1 MTFHIRP
8 YFPTVISLFIL
19 TALSASI
26 VFADTSRT
34 PVNDR
39 MTWPEGTPRSDAAVD
54 LGRHLF
60 FDPRLV
66 LSEDQS
72 CASCHSPH
80 AAFADSVA
88 RDLTAHK
95 DWGRAKRNSP
105 TIYNLTDAPVVH
117 WDGRTPAGQCF
128 TPEDTNTEVCLEPL
142 ESQAFKSMRSRKIY
156 DGFLPKVKAEPAYQ
170 DMFKQAFPPNG
181 EVTHLNMALAIA
193 AFERSLVSNDSA
205 YDRYIAGDPTALSVE
220 ARRGFEIY
228 EGKGNCAACHNGP
241 NLTDWQFHNIGVDS
255 DDEGRSAK
263 IEDEDKKAEFR
274 GAFKTPGLR
283 NVALTAPYMH
293 DGSIGTLEKVVE
305 FYDRGGDRHD
315 NLSPLIEPLNLT
327 DREKWDLIA
336 FLNALT
342 HTVGIEPPSIPGI
355 AEIH

>member
-1 MTFHIRP
+1 MNFQTRRK
-8 YFPTVISLFIL
+8 TVLA
-19 TALSASI
+19 ALVCVALGAAP
-26 VFADTSRT
+26 VLADSSVT
-34 PVNDR
+34 PSNDR
-39 MTWPEGTPRSDAAVD
+39 STWPEGTPRSDAAVD

-80 AAFADSVA
+80 AGYADGVA

-95 DWGRAKRNSP
+95 KWKRAKRNSP

-117 WDGRTPAGQCF
+117 WDGRTPAGQCL
-128 TPEDTNTEVCLEPL
+128 TAKDTGVETCLAPL
-142 ESQAFKSMRSRKIY
+142 EAQAFKSMRSRKIY
-156 DGFLPKVKAEPAYQ
+156 EGFLPKVQAEPTYRE
-170 DMFKQAFPPNG
+170 MFKKAFPPNG

-193 AFERSLVSNDSA
+193 AFERTLVSNDSA
-205 YDRYIAGDPTALSVE
+205 YDRYMAGDRSAMSIE
-220 ARRGFEIY
+220 AKRGLAVY
-228 EGKGNCAACHNGP
+228 EGKGNCTACHSGA

-255 DDEGRSAK
+255 DDEGRGAK
-263 IEDEDKKAEFR
+263 LKTAAEKKEFR

-293 DGSIGTLEKVVE
+293 NGSIGTLEGVVE
-305 FYDRGGDRHD
+305 FYDRGGDRD
-315 NLSPLIEPLNLT
+315 ANLSPLIQPLGLSN
-327 DREKWDLIA
+327 REKWDLVA

-342 HTVGIEPPSIPGI
+342 HTVDVEVPEIPGL
-355 AEIH
+355 AAR